1 MVAFN
6 SGSVGKTMMQSR
18 SEATRHFIGVSSF
31 QALVFFRR
39 GLFYAYLSVYLRFYL
54 GLTVTETTLFAT
66 LPMII
71 NVMAQA
77 FIWGPL
83 SDRRQIRRTLIWW
96 GEVLGGIGTLGV
108 WYAHTLAITPRVS
121 GFVVIAGLTV
131 VELFWSMSNV
141 GWSALISDIYPA
153 EKRNA
158 IQGRLASMG
167 GLGRMAG
174 IWSGGLLYD
183 GFGRQFEGW
192 GFAAGPLFWV
202 AAAVMVA
209 SVLPLKLLPE
219 GGIDTRSEDKKE
231 DQHLEAPIL
240 KIFTLFIIAMVF
252 IDFGR
257 NAIVLV
263 LSQYMM
269 LESGFGISSLML
281 GHFFN
286 VQSVA
291 IIVAGLLV
299 GVLGQ
304 KIGER
309 KLLVLGV
316 VNVLVFLTIMATT
329 DSLGVMFGANI
340 LRGFS
345 DVVITSTAYA
355 FAANLIPSGMR
366 GKLFS
371 YFNATLFLSWGLA
384 GTLVAGPIVD
394 LLLNQGADEVF
405 AYRMAFVGAIVL
417 TVIGLMILLSL
428 FMMLKRESRNGNGY
442 V

>member
-1 MVAFN
+1 MAIN
-6 SGSVGKTMMQSR
+6 MSD
-18 SEATRHFIGVSSF
+18 ATKRFIGVSSF

-66 LPMII
+66 FPMII
-71 NVMAQA
+71 NVVAQA

-96 GEVLGGIGTLGV
+96 GEILGGIGTLGV
-108 WYAHTLAITPRVS
+108 WYAHTLAVTPRIS
-121 GFVVIAGLTV
+121 GFVVIIGLTI

-174 IWSGGLLYD
+174 IWCGGLLYD

-192 GFAAGPLFWV
+192 GFAHGPLFWI
-202 AAAVMVA
+202 AAAVMMA

-219 GGIDTRSEDKKE
+219 GGVHSQEGEKE
-231 DQHLEAPIL
+231 ASNTIAAPIL
-240 KIFTLFIIAMVF
+240 KIFIIFIVAMVF

-269 LESGFGISSLML
+269 LERGFGISSIML

-291 IIVAGLLV
+291 IIVAGLFV
-299 GVLGQ
+299 GVLGR
-304 KIGER
+304 KLGER

-316 VNVLVFLTIMATT
+316 VNVLLFLSIMATT

-394 LLLNQGADEVF
+394 LLLKQGANEIF

-428 FMMLKRESRNGNGY
+428 FVMLKRQSNL
-442 V
+442 

>member
-1 MVAFN
+1 MIQN
-6 SGSVGKTMMQSR
+6 R
-18 SEATRHFIGVSSF
+18 SAAAKHFIGVSSF

-71 NVMAQA
+71 NVVAQA

-96 GEVLGGIGTLGV
+96 GEILGGIGTLGV
-108 WYAHTLAITPRVS
+108 WYAHTLAVTPRIS
-121 GFVVIAGLTV
+121 GFVVIIGLTI

-158 IQGRLASMG
+158 MQGRLASMG

-174 IWSGGLLYD
+174 IWCGGLLYD

-192 GFAAGPLFWV
+192 GFATGPLFWV
-202 AAAVMVA
+202 AAAVMMA

-219 GGIDTRSEDKKE
+219 GGVHSREGE
-231 DQHLEAPIL
+231 QEAATTIATPVL
-240 KIFTLFIIAMVF
+240 KIFVFFIAAMVF

-269 LESGFGISSLML
+269 LESGFAISSIML

-291 IIVAGLLV
+291 IIVAGLFV
-299 GVLGQ
+299 GTLGR

-316 VNVLVFLTIMATT
+316 VNVLLFLSVMATT

-355 FAANLIPSGMR
+355 FAANLIPPGMR

-394 LLLNQGADEVF
+394 LLLKQGAHEIF

-417 TVIGLMILLSL
+417 TMIGLMILLIL
-428 FMMLKRESRNGNGY
+428 FVMLKRQSNL
-442 V
+442 

>member
-1 MVAFN
+1 MAIN
-6 SGSVGKTMMQSR
+6 MSD
-18 SEATRHFIGVSSF
+18 ATKRFIGVSSF

-66 LPMII
+66 FPMII
-71 NVMAQA
+71 NVVAQA

-83 SDRRQIRRTLIWW
+83 SDRRQIRRTLIRW
-96 GEVLGGIGTLGV
+96 GEILGGIGTLGV
-108 WYAHTLAITPRVS
+108 WYAHTLPVTPRMS
-121 GFVVIAGLTV
+121 GFVVIIGLTI

-174 IWSGGLLYD
+174 IWCGGLLYD

-192 GFAAGPLFWV
+192 GFATGPLFWI
-202 AAAVMVA
+202 AAAVMMA
-209 SVLPLKLLPE
+209 SVLPLWLLPE
-219 GGIDTRSEDKKE
+219 GGVNTRGEEEEDANNIS
-231 DQHLEAPIL
+231 APIL
-240 KIFTLFIIAMVF
+240 KIFIIFIVAMVF

-269 LESGFGISSLML
+269 LESGFGISSIML

-291 IIVAGLLV
+291 IIVTGLFV
-299 GVLGQ
+299 GALGR

-316 VNVLVFLTIMATT
+316 VNVLLFLSVMATT
-329 DSLGVMFGANI
+329 DSLGVMFVANI

-394 LLLNQGADEVF
+394 LLLKQGANEIF
-405 AYRMAFVGAIVL
+405 AYRMAFVGAVVL

-428 FMMLKRESRNGNGY
+428 FVMLRREPKGAGGH

>member
-1 MVAFN
+1 
-6 SGSVGKTMMQSR
+6 MMQNR
-18 SEATRHFIGVSSF
+18 SEATRHFVGVSSF

-39 GLFYAYLSVYLRFYL
+39 GLFYAYLSVYLRFFL

-71 NVMAQA
+71 NVVAQA

-96 GEVLGGIGTLGV
+96 GEVLGGIGTLAV
-108 WYAHTLAITPRVS
+108 WYAHTLAITPRIS
-121 GFVVIAGLTV
+121 GFVVIFGLTI

-174 IWSGGLLYD
+174 IWCGGLLYD

-192 GFAAGPLFWV
+192 GFATGPLFWV

-209 SVLPLKLLPE
+209 SVLPLKFLPE
-219 GGIDTRSEDKKE
+219 GGVHTQEGEEETANTI
-231 DQHLEAPIL
+231 EAPIL
-240 KIFTLFIIAMVF
+240 KIFIIFIVAMVF

-269 LESGFGISSLML
+269 LESGFGISSMML

-291 IIVAGLLV
+291 IIVAGLFV
-299 GVLGQ
+299 GALGQ

-309 KLLVLGV
+309 KLLVVGV
-316 VNVLVFLTIMATT
+316 VSVLIFLAVMATT

-340 LRGFS
+340 IRGFS
-345 DVVITSTAYA
+345 DVAITSTAYA
-355 FAANLIPSGMR
+355 FAANLIPPAIR

-394 LLLNQGADEVF
+394 LLLKQGANEIF

-417 TVIGLMILLSL
+417 TLIGLMILLSL
-428 FMMLKRESRNGNGY
+428 FVMLKRQSKESNCY

>member
-1 MVAFN
+1 MTQN
-6 SGSVGKTMMQSR
+6 R
-18 SEATRHFIGVSSF
+18 SEATKHFIGVSSF

-54 GLTVTETTLFAT
+54 GLSVTETTLFAT

-71 NVMAQA
+71 NVIAHA
-77 FIWGPL
+77 LIWGPL

-96 GEVLGGIGTLGV
+96 GEILGGVGTFAV
-108 WYAHTLAITPRVS
+108 WYTHTLALTPRIS
-121 GFVVIAGLTV
+121 GYVVIIGLTV

-174 IWSGGLLYD
+174 IWCGGLLYD

-219 GGIDTRSEDKKE
+219 GGVGTRSEDPKE
-231 DQHLEAPIL
+231 DQPIEVSIL
-240 KIFTLFIIAMVF
+240 KIFTIFIIAMVF

-269 LESGFGISSLML
+269 LESGFGISSIML

-291 IIVAGLLV
+291 IIVAGLFV
-299 GVLGQ
+299 GALGQ

-316 VNVLVFLTIMATT
+316 VNVLVFLTVMATT
-329 DSLGVMFGANI
+329 NSLGVMFGANI

-345 DVVITSTAYA
+345 DVVITATAYA
-355 FAANLIPSGMR
+355 FAANLIPPAVR
-366 GKLFS
+366 GRLFS

-394 LLLNQGADEVF
+394 LLLKYGADEIF

-417 TVIGLMILLSL
+417 TLIGLMILLTL
-428 FMMLKRESRNGNGY
+428 FVMLKRESKGTGKCLEG
-442 V
+442 